1 MVGLGGCSTGDGL
14 FTLKPL
20 HAEVGVC
27 AYAPTAP
34 FEVLTPGQV
43 DEAGYY
49 FLTTTWRGKE
59 VGVDGRTEV
68 FLGLGQ
74 ND

>member
-20 HAEVGVC
+20 HAEVWVC
-27 AYAPTAP
+27 AYAPSAP

-43 DEAGYY
+43 DEAVIISSRPHGEAKR
-49 FLTTTWRGKE
+49 LVWM
-59 VGVDGRTEV
+59 DGSV
-68 FLGLGQ
+68 PWAWAK
-74 ND
+74 

>member
-20 HAEVGVC
+20 HAEVWVC

-43 DEAGYY
+43 DEAGDHDHMARQ
-49 FLTTTWRGKE
+49 RGWC
-59 VGVDGRTEV
+59 GWTEV
-68 FLGLGQ
+68 FLGLRQ